1 MHMRNMLSPLR
12 PVMSG
17 GPLSFGLTGERCHPA
32 KTPERGKRRKEV
44 SASLKVVE
52 RLQTPCSDHH

>member
-17 GPLSFGLTGERCHPA
+17 GPLSFGLTGERCHRA

-44 SASLKVVE
+44 PRSQL
-52 RLQTPCSDHH
+52 H